1 MAGVMGPPAGISLAQ
16 PGDDPVWRAARK
28 FEQMAIGQLL
38 TPMFATVDL
47 SQEAF
52 GGGEGEAAWQPMMIG
67 NVAAAGAGIGW
78 RGASGAARALMPGA
92 QRVERRGAMGAM
104 M

>member
-1 MAGVMGPPAGISLAQ
+1 MGPPAGISLAQ

-52 GGGEGEAAWQPMMIG
+52 GGGEGEAAWQPMMIDAMSRQIEARG
-67 NVAAAGAGIGW
+67 GLGLAAPVHAEMLRLQEQVSA
-78 RGASGAARALMPGA
+78 GAARPA
-92 QRVERRGAMGAM
+92 RRAR
-104 M
+104 